1 MNPRERMLAIAVLTL
16 VMLGGGAFLFYELYL
31 SPLHTRQE
39 QLRIAELEVGTRKFR
54 IQKVVNE
61 WPKVLQAQ
69 ALSLPSEVVRSERD
83 YQRHLNKLLEESG
96 ISPGTFYV
104 SVGTTG
110 VVMRGTRF
118 VNNTLSDNKKP
129 PLLTPLTFTVSG
141 KTDLA
146 HLVDLLE
153 HFYRTPLLHRIK
165 NLSVKRPPNPGGT
178 ATKSTELD
186 INLTVEAAIVRGA
199 EDRAT
204 ILPFVDRRLLWL
216 DALTKLLRGPAGLAN
231 VPWIV
236 SPTGPAGLPNV
247 PEPPGGY
254 AAIAAKNIFYG
265 PPPPPPAKAPETDIA
280 ASVRLVIISDDNDNG
295 CEAVL
300 YNSKDSNWTKL
311 CPKSGKITFQYKNE
325 AGELCVEG
333 TVVRINH
340 QDVVFRA
347 ADLLYSIALDQTLAD
362 ALRKPLSPA
371 QVQAMKLAHL
381 PMNGGAQ

>member
-1 MNPRERMLAIAVLTL
+1 LNFTL
-16 VMLGGGAFLFYELYL
+16 
-31 SPLHTRQE
+31 
-39 QLRIAELEVGTRKFR
+39 
-54 IQKVVNE
+54 
-61 WPKVLQAQ
+61 
-69 ALSLPSEVVRSERD
+69 
-83 YQRHLNKLLEESG
+83 
-96 ISPGTFYV
+96 
-104 SVGTTG
+104 
-110 VVMRGTRF
+110 
-118 VNNTLSDNKKP
+118 
-129 PLLTPLTFTVSG
+129 SG

-186 INLTVEAAIVRGA
+186 INLIVEAAIVRGA
-199 EDRAT
+199 EDRAML
-204 ILPFVDRRLLWL
+204 LPFVDRRLLWL
-216 DALTKLLRGPAGLAN
+216 DAVTKLLHGPAGLAT

-236 SPTGPAGLPNV
+236 SPTGPAGPHV
-247 PEPPGGY
+247 MEPPGGY
-254 AAIAAKNIFYG
+254 AAIAGNNIFYG
-265 PPPPPPAKAPETDIA
+265 PPPPPPEKAPETDIA

-300 YNSKDSNWTKL
+300 YNSKDSTWTKL

-325 AGELCVEG
+325 AGELSVEG

-347 ADLLYSIALDQTLAD
+347 ADQLYSIAFEQTLAD

-371 QVQAMKLAHL
+371 QVQAMKLAQIH
-381 PMNGGAQ
+381 MNGGAQ